1 MVSAGFGPSN
11 LVSFKTVDLSD
22 ESKRKENRNSWIRF
36 GIQFRALGRK
46 QSIYILY
53 KEGLFIR
60 YEYSWNYAETF
71 TYFKN
76 EIIKFLKM
84 KRKNLTF
91 WTYQRWGN
99 EWKQGKNCMRSRESN
114 HRRKKVRHFLSESL
128 ITHFYN
134 SRWWLIEIFKSLIL
148 WVYSA

>member
-36 GIQFRALGRK
+36 GIQFRAFVGT

-60 YEYSWNYAETF
+60 Y
-71 TYFKN
+71 KN
-76 EIIKFLKM
+76 
-84 KRKNLTF
+84 
-91 WTYQRWGN
+91 
-99 EWKQGKNCMRSRESN
+99 S
-114 HRRKKVRHFLSESL
+114 
-128 ITHFYN
+128 
-134 SRWWLIEIFKSLIL
+134 
-148 WVYSA
+148 